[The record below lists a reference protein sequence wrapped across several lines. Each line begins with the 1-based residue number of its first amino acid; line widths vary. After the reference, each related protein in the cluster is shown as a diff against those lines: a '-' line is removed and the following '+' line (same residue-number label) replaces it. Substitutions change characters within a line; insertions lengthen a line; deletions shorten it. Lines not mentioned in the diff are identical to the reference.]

1 MSEAQ
6 NEAKNQAKNQG
17 RVRYTKTGNIASVLF
32 DRPEAKNAMTWA
44 MYGELAS
51 ACETIAADDEVKV
64 AVFRGA
70 GGAFVAGTD
79 IQQFT
84 AFKDGEDGIAYERRI
99 DAAIEQIERLEKP
112 VIAVVEGF
120 CVGGGLAIAAAC
132 DFHIAAPSARF
143 GVPIARTLGNCLSV
157 GNVARLVAQFG
168 VGRTKRM
175 LMLAEMITGEEAH
188 ACGFVDVLVPPNEI
202 DAKLAEMCK
211 RLAGHAPITVRNAK
225 EAIRRIRVQNVP
237 DGADLI
243 RAAYGS
249 ADFKEGM
256 NAFIAK
262 RPPNW
267 TGR

>member
-1 MSEAQ
+1 M
-6 NEAKNQAKNQG
+6 
-17 RVRYTKTGNIASVLF
+17 
-32 DRPEAKNAMTWA
+32 
-44 MYGELAS
+44 
-51 ACETIAADDEVKV
+51 AA
-64 AVFRGA
+64 
-70 GGAFVAGTD
+70 T
-79 IQQFT
+79 
-84 AFKDGEDGIAYERRI
+84 
-99 DAAIEQIERLEKP
+99 
-112 VIAVVEGF
+112 
-120 CVGGGLAIAAAC
+120 
-132 DFHIAAPSARF
+132 
-143 GVPIARTLGNCLSV
+143 
-157 GNVARLVAQFG
+157 
-168 VGRTKRM
+168 
-175 LMLAEMITGEEAH
+175 
-188 ACGFVDVLVPPNEI
+188 FVDVLVPPNEI

>member
-1 MSEAQ
+1 MS
-6 NEAKNQAKNQG
+6 QG
-17 RVRYTKTGNIASVLF
+17 QVRYSKAGGIASVLF

-44 MYGELAS
+44 MYDGLAA
-51 ACETIAADDEVKV
+51 ACESIASDPDVRV

-84 AFKDGEDGIAYERRI
+84 AFKGGEDGIAYERRI
-99 DAAIEQIERLEKP
+99 DAAIDKIERLEKP

-168 VGRTKRM
+168 IGRTKRM
-175 LMLAEMITGEEAH
+175 LMLAEMVSAEEAL
-188 ACGFVDVLVPPNEI
+188 ACGFVDVLAPAGEL
-202 DAKLAEMCK
+202 DAKLADMCK
-211 RLAGHAPITVRNAK
+211 KLLSHAPITMRNAK
-225 EAIRRIRVQNVP
+225 EAIRRLRVENLP

-249 ADFKEGM
+249 SDFKEGVA
-256 NAFIAK
+256 AFLAK

>member
-1 MSEAQ
+1 MSEVTSQ
-6 NEAKNQAKNQG
+6 PHSQG
-17 RVRYTKTGNIASVLF
+17 HVRYSKSGGVASVLF
-32 DRPEAKNAMTWA
+32 DRPQAKNAMTWA

-51 ACETIAADDEVKV
+51 ACEAIAADDEVRV

-99 DAAIEQIERLEKP
+99 DAAIDQIERLPKP

-175 LMLAEMITGEEAH
+175 LMLAEMISGEEALT
-188 ACGFVDVLVPPNEI
+188 CGFVDVLAPANEI
-202 DAKLAEMCK
+202 DARVAEMCK
-211 RLAGHAPITVRNAK
+211 KLLGHAPITMRNAK
-225 EAIRRIRVQNVP
+225 EAIRRIRAQNLP

-249 ADFKEGM
+249 ADFKEGVD
-256 NAFIAK
+256 AFLAK
-262 RPPNW
+262 CPPNW